1 MLVGLSGDAARD
13 KSLHHR
19 LRYYNCRRPARGR
32 LSLPA
37 LLQSYSDYQ
46 VRRLETR
53 DNVGFILIFQ
63 AIPAVENN
71 HNISLLWN
79 LRIQLSF

>member
-32 LSLPA
+32 LPLPA

-46 VRRLETR
+46 VRRLET
-53 DNVGFILIFQ
+53 GQGIT
-63 AIPAVENN
+63 
-71 HNISLLWN
+71 
-79 LRIQLSF
+79 